1 MPPAGFE
8 PAIPARERQ
17 QTHTLDRAVFGPILR
32 NLTTFLKL
40 TTILDSEQVD
50 QVPSQQQY
58 RPGTGGG
65 I

>member
-1 MPPAGFE
+1 M
-8 PAIPARERQ
+8 
-17 QTHTLDRAVFGPILR
+17 LR

-58 RPGTGGG
+58 RPGTGVG